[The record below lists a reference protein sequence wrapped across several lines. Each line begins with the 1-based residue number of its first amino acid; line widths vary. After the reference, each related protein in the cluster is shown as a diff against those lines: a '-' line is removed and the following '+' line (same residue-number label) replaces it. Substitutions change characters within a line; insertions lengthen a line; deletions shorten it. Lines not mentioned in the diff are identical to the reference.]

1 MKTAWKIAWVVHRH
15 FFAIAFQMVTE
26 VSGGARNN
34 FSSNLQ
40 RQKLATGININAFF
54 FWFQKVTT
62 NYLHKALTK
71 KIRTECLLE
80 WWQNGRWL
88 HISSPYQ
95 LADAKKTKYLP
106 AIVSASQQ
114 TFSTKGHYYLL
125 CTAKLKQTNESGAM
139 TKLFKFSGKK

>member
-1 MKTAWKIAWVVHRH
+1 
-15 FFAIAFQMVTE
+15 MVTE

-71 KIRTECLLE
+71 KEGPNVCWNDDKMADDYIFRVRISWQMQKRLNTCLPLC
-80 WWQNGRWL
+80 QHPNKRSAQRV
-88 HISSPYQ
+88 IITYYVQ
-95 LADAKKTKYLP
+95 L
-106 AIVSASQQ
+106 S
-114 TFSTKGHYYLL
+114 
-125 CTAKLKQTNESGAM
+125 
-139 TKLFKFSGKK
+139 

>member
-26 VSGGARNN
+26 VSDGARNN

-62 NYLHKALTK
+62 NYIKPWQKRKDRMFVGMMTK
-71 KIRTECLLE
+71 LQMI
-80 WWQNGRWL
+80 
-88 HISSPYQ
+88 ISSLYQ

-106 AIVSASQQ
+106 AVVSASQQ

-125 CTAKLKQTNESGAM
+125 CEAKLKQTY
-139 TKLFKFSGKK
+139 